1 MLQKMRDQSQSLVA
15 KILVG
20 AIIFVLSVFGFG
32 AFSLFAIGERSVAEV
47 DGEEIPE
54 SDLLTQVERERRQIV
69 MRMGADFDPSVIDE
83 NELRQGVLERM
94 IDREIL
100 LQEAQRE
107 SLAAPDE
114 LVDETIRSIPQF
126 RAGNQFNQEMARNVL
141 SQFLHSPAS
150 FRAELAEDIQLRH
163 LNDGVGRTSFITKSE
178 LSRVA
183 ALQRQTR
190 DVAWLL
196 ILAEGYREQSTI
208 SDDEIEVHYQSRL
221 DEYIELE
228 TVEVDYL
235 ELDLG
240 QFADDT
246 DVTEDEVV
254 AEYETEKR
262 ALGGA
267 EERRAA
273 HILLELSDD
282 RDETAAIELVQR
294 LRQRVLDGE
303 DFGALAEVNSDD
315 PGSAGGGGDLGY
327 LTRESEFDAD
337 FTQALFALEPNSLSE
352 PVVTQ
357 FGVHLIKVGD
367 VRVRELPSLEE
378 LRESLEERVRQR
390 KAEESFVEVRRKMEE
405 LAFEQFDSLE
415 GVAATLGLE
424 VQHAGPFYRESGEG
438 VGSDVRVR
446 TVAFSDDVLVEG
458 NNSTTINLG
467 RDRALVLRVT
477 HHEPQ
482 RQIPLEE
489 ISDQVREALAMERA
503 AAIAETTARE
513 AIASMEQGIAT
524 DLIAASLGRNWLVME
539 NATRFQG
546 AVPGEVLTTAFELA
560 RPAAGGKSVGS
571 TRLENGDYAIV
582 SVSRVSDGTLEDLS
596 ASEADALSRF
606 LEAEG
611 ARTEFEAF
619 RKSLVDA
626 AVVERT

>member
-1 MLQKMRDQSQSLVA
+1 MLQKMRDQSQGLVA

-20 AIIFVLSVFGFG
+20 TIIFVLSVFGFG
-32 AFSLFAIGERSVAEV
+32 AFSLFAIGEPSVAEV
-47 DGEEIPE
+47 DGNEILQ

-69 MRMGADFDPSVIDE
+69 LRMGADFDPSLIDE
-83 NELRQGVLERM
+83 NELRQQVLERM

-100 LQEAQRE
+100 LQEAERE
-107 SLAAPDE
+107 SLAAPDA
-114 LVDETIRSIPQF
+114 LIDETIRSIPQF

-141 SQFLHSPAS
+141 SQYLHTPAT
-150 FRAELAEDIQLRH
+150 FREELAEDIQLRH
-163 LNDGVGRTSFITKSE
+163 LNDGVGRTSFITSWE

-196 ILAEGYREQSTI
+196 IPAEGYREELTI
-208 SDDEIEVHYQSRL
+208 SDDELRAYYRSHL

-240 QFADDT
+240 HFVDDADIAD
-246 DVTEDEVV
+246 DEVV
-254 AEYETEKR
+254 AEYEAEKR
-262 ALGGA
+262 ARGGE

-273 HILLELSDD
+273 HILLELGDD

-294 LRQRVLDGE
+294 LRQRVLDGG
-303 DFGALAEVNSDD
+303 DFGALAEANSDD

-327 LTRESEFDAD
+327 LSRESEFDAD

-438 VGSDVRVR
+438 IGSDVRVR

-458 NNSTTINLG
+458 NNSTTVNLG
-467 RDRALVLRVT
+467 GDRALVLRAT

-489 ISDQVREALAMERA
+489 ISDQVRDALAMERA
-503 AAIAETTARE
+503 ATLAEVTGRE
-513 AIASMEQGIAT
+513 AIASMAQGIAT
-524 DLIAASLGRNWLVME
+524 DLIAASLGRSWQVME
-539 NATRFQG
+539 SATRFQG
-546 AVPGEVLTTAFELA
+546 AVPREVLTTAFELA
-560 RPAAGGKSVGS
+560 RPAVGGKSLGS
-571 TRLENGDYAIV
+571 VRLENGDYAVV

-606 LEAEG
+606 LEGES

-619 RKSLVDA
+619 RRSLVDA